1 MPKVDPDTK
10 QPITDDPMAEDPDQ
24 RGGRQEGD
32 EGMEGATP
40 TGGGFKRK
48 ITG

>member
-10 QPITDDPMAEDPDQ
+10 QPITDDPMADDPDQ
-24 RGGRQEGD
+24 RGGRREGD

-48 ITG
+48 LGG